1 MQILQKDAL
10 FAPVIEENHDE
21 IYAGL
26 HVFHGRRLIDAKQPR
41 GALAQFWQ
49 AFRLHPRTVLQ
60 VWFKVVQALGGFI
73 GLGELF
79 LVYRRLRRRIQNR
92 PQRLVVDEKGVHWA

>member
-1 MQILQKDAL
+1 M
-10 FAPVIEENHDE
+10 PVITENRDE

-41 GALAQFWQ
+41 QALVQFWQ
-49 AFRLHPRTVLQ
+49 AFRLHPRTALR
-60 VWFKVVQALGGFI
+60 VWFKGVQALGGSI

-79 LVYRRLRRRIQNR
+79 LAYRRLRRRLQNR
-92 PQRLVVDEKGVHWA
+92 PQRLVVDEMGAHWI